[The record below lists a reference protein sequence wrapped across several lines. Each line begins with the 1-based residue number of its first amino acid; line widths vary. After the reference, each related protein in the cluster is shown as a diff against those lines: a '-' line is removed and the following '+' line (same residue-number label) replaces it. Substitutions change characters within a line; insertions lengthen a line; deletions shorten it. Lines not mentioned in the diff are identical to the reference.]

1 MHGSCLGN
9 GQYDVDLESL
19 RDGSRFAAH
28 CMIATWWRTTT
39 QEERHAP
46 LAALD
51 NILQASHQRCTSRSG
66 SPAQSVSMQ
75 SMHFHNQHPAS
86 AISVQWT
93 CTSTG
98 TIAQS
103 EACPASG
110 WQTPLWRWPPASDT
124 CTRMTAAALHSAHHT
139 SSHWHIHAW
148 QQRGATVP
156 TLQTMQTFSQHSE
169 QRTNPSIS
177 LWIKSSWQHM
187 KCIKIRLYSTPV

>member
-75 SMHFHNQHPAS
+75 SMHFQ
-86 AISVQWT
+86 
-93 CTSTG
+93 TSTLRQPSVCNG
-98 TIAQS
+98 HALQQERLRSLRPVLHQAGKRLCGDGPLQAT
-103 EACPASG
+103 PA
-110 WQTPLWRWPPASDT
+110 RA
-124 CTRMTAAALHSAHHT
+124 
-139 SSHWHIHAW
+139 
-148 QQRGATVP
+148 
-156 TLQTMQTFSQHSE
+156 
-169 QRTNPSIS
+169 
-177 LWIKSSWQHM
+177 
-187 KCIKIRLYSTPV
+187 